1 MSPRPL
7 PYSPSTTPVTPRPS
21 PLLLF
26 IEQAQLTLV
35 YGPGRR

>member
-1 MSPRPL
+1 MTAPR
-7 PYSPSTTPVTPRPS
+7 YGPSTTPVAPRPS

-35 YGPGRR
+35 YAPGRR